1 MVLDTTPTFGY
12 GPAQDPDELMHN
24 HGIHG
29 VQDLCNLLVRR
40 GKAFHVEAGHW
51 QRSEVLD
58 RIARLAGA
66 ARMAARMRGGKVGLI
81 GEPFAGMGDF
91 ALSPGRLRAAVG
103 ARTVPFPAARL
114 RGLLEAITPEE
125 VAREREADA
134 ARFDLAGLDETVHL
148 RSLRTD
154 LAVGRWVREE
164 GLTAFT
170 FNFLDIDR
178 AAGWETVPFLA
189 ASKRMAEGIGY
200 AGEGDTLTACL
211 GGAIAAAYPDTSFTE
226 MFCPDWEN
234 GAVFLS
240 HMGEVNWRLL
250 DGRPR
255 LREMP
260 YVFSPADNPA
270 FIPGRFRPGR
280 IVLAD
285 LAPIRDLAVAGSAP
299 VGDLAP
305 VSDAPPAGGG
315 GPGAGGA
322 AAPLFRLI
330 LAPAEML
337 AVSGRD
343 NMEASV
349 HGWFRPTLPLEE
361 FLAAYSRAG
370 GTHHL
375 ALSYAE
381 GTADLEAFG
390 RMMGWETRVLR

>member
-1 MVLDTTPTFGY
+1 
-12 GPAQDPDELMHN
+12 
-24 HGIHG
+24 
-29 VQDLCNLLVRR
+29 
-40 GKAFHVEAGHW
+40 
-51 QRSEVLD
+51 
-58 RIARLAGA
+58 
-66 ARMAARMRGGKVGLI
+66 MAARMRGGRVGLI

-91 ALSPGRLRAAVG
+91 AVSPGQLEAAVG
-103 ARTVPFPAARL
+103 ARTVPFPAGRL
-114 RGLLEAITPEE
+114 RELLGAITPGET
-125 VAREREADA
+125 AREREADE
-134 ARFDLAGLDETVHL
+134 ARFDLGGLDEAVYL

-154 LAVGRWVREE
+154 LAVARWVREE
-164 GLTAFT
+164 RLTAFT
-170 FNFLDIDR
+170 FNFLAVDR

-200 AGEGDTLTACL
+200 AGEGDALTACL
-211 GGAIAAAYPDTSFTE
+211 GGAVAAALPDTSFTE

-234 GAVFLS
+234 GTVFLS

-250 DGRPR
+250 AGRPR

-285 LAPIRDLAVAGSAP
+285 LAP
-299 VGDLAP
+299 
-305 VSDAPPAGGG
+305 VSDPPAAA
-315 GPGAGGA
+315 GAGAGA
-322 AAPLFRLI
+322 AGAGAGAAGAGAGATETAVTGATAFRFI

-337 AVSGRD
+337 EVRGRD

-349 HGWFRPTLPLEE
+349 HGWFRPALPLED

-375 ALSYAE
+375 ALSYVE
-381 GTADLEAFG
+381 GTESLEAFG
-390 RMMGWETRVLR
+390 RMMGWETVVLR